1 MRRTFRMVLLKLNPG
16 CLLAAA
22 DPSAALWPIVL
33 VCTAIVAVFVGW
45 VLARRLRLHYFS
57 SIAEGRVAKDAGTDA
72 WDEASARLDEDDP
85 GYPPQP
91 PMREPDPRWQT

>member
-1 MRRTFRMVLLKLNPG
+1 MFMITQNAISLF
-16 CLLAAA
+16 AATK
-22 DPSAALWPIVL
+22 PSAALWPVVL

-57 SIAEGRVAKDAGTDA
+57 TIAESRARKDAGMDA
-72 WDEASARLDEDDP
+72 WVESSARLDEDDP
-85 GYPPQP
+85 GFEPPPP